1 MQRKTTRPS
10 SWQQKL
16 VRVVSETGQT
26 ENLKKRPR
34 KSPKRKK
41 KREEQ
46 NQALRNHVES
56 SIHTM
61 KVSYKI

>member
-41 KREEQ
+41 REEQ

-61 KVSYKI
+61 KGSYKI